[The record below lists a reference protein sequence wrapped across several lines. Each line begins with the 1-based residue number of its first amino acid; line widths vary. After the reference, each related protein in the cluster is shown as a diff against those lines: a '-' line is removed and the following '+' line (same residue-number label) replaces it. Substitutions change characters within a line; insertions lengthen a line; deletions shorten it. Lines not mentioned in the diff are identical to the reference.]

1 MKILYNGD
9 SWCWGYSLDD
19 RDDRYAVQ
27 LSKKLGAEYTDLSLH
42 GGSNRRIVRT
52 TIQHDVSQYDLG
64 IICMTFKNRTEF
76 YLNGKWEKVNPGR
89 GNGKMFTDYYVNYY
103 EEEYGHTDEMIY
115 RQALIDHFAVNNTK
129 LLLLTIAKDSKFQY
143 DLFLNKPDI
152 PLGETR
158 HPTKVGHQI
167 ITHRIYETLIEM
179 GKVEIQNVET
189 EKRRPFHL

>member
-9 SWCWGYSLDD
+9 SWCWGKSLDD

-27 LSKKLGAEYTDLSLH
+27 LSKRLGAEYTDLSLH
-42 GGSNRRIVRT
+42 GSSNRRIVRT
-52 TIQHDVSQYDLG
+52 TIEHGLSQYDLG

-76 YLNGKWEKVNPGR
+76 YMNGQWEKVNPGR
-89 GNGKMFTDYYVNYY
+89 GKGKMFLDYYANYY
-103 EEEYGHTDEMIY
+103 EEEYGDTDEMIY
-115 RQALIDHFAVNNTK
+115 RQAIIDHFAVNKTD
-129 LLLLTIAKDSKFQY
+129 LLLLTVAKDSKFDY
-143 DLFLNKPDI
+143 DVYLNTPDI
-152 PLGETR
+152 PLGETM

-167 ITHRIYETLIEM
+167 ITHRIYETLIKM